1 MKGEYNMKSATIQLE
16 PLACP
21 SCSQK
26 IEGALKALEG
36 IDKDSIKVLFNSSKV
51 KLNFDEGKVS
61 IDEIEEAIR
70 RMGYDVEK
78 SKVK

>member
-1 MKGEYNMKSATIQLE
+1 MKSATIQLE
-16 PLACP
+16 TLACP

-26 IEGALKALEG
+26 IEGALKALDG
-36 IDKDSIKVLFNSSKV
+36 IDKDSIKISFNSSKV

-61 IDEIEEAIR
+61 IEDIEDAIN